1 MNATTAAQ
9 LVRLALR
16 SILRQRVRTAIALA
30 AIVFGVVGLIL
41 SGGFIHDTFFRLGE
55 VIIHSQT
62 GHVQIA
68 REGFFSFG
76 SRSPD
81 RYLVA
86 RPQEVAQ
93 ALRSRPE
100 VLDVLA
106 RVHFSGLLNNGR
118 TDLAIVGEGV
128 EPDKEARLG
137 TSLRVTAGR
146 ALADEDRHGAFVG
159 KGLADALKL
168 APGAPVT
175 LVANTSDGAMNTA
188 DFDVVG
194 VFQSFSKDYDARA
207 VRIPLAAAQEL
218 LGTRGANLLVVSLAR
233 TRDTPSALAAARELA
248 APHGLEVK
256 AWNEL
261 NDFYDKTVQLYDR
274 QFGVLRLIILVMV
287 LLSVANSI
295 NMSLFER
302 VGEFGTM
309 RALGDRGGKILALV
323 VTEGAIL
330 GLIGAALGVAAGTAL
345 ALVISAIGIPMP
357 PPPNSNLGYTAA
369 IRLVPSVIVSAFL
382 TGWIAALLAS
392 IPPALRAARI
402 PVVDALR
409 QNV

>member
-1 MNATTAAQ
+1 MAPAHI
-9 LVRLALR
+9 VRLAIR
-16 SILRQRVRTAIALA
+16 NVFRQKVRTAITLA

-55 VIIHSQT
+55 VIIHTQT

-68 REGFFSFG
+68 KDGFFSFG

-81 RYLVA
+81 RYIIA
-86 RPQEVAQ
+86 KPEEVAQ
-93 ALRSRPE
+93 ALRARRE
-100 VLDVLA
+100 VADVLA

-118 TDLAIVGEGV
+118 TDLAIIGEGV
-128 EPDKEARLG
+128 EPDREAKLG

-146 ALADEDRHGAFVG
+146 ALADKDRHGAFVG
-159 KGLADALKL
+159 QGLADALKL
-168 APGAPVT
+168 APGSPVT
-175 LVANTSDGAMNTA
+175 LVVNTADGAMNTA
-188 DFDVVG
+188 DLEVVG

-207 VRIPLAAAQEL
+207 IRVPLAAAQEL

-233 TRDTPSALAAARELA
+233 TRDTPLAVAAAREIG
-248 APHGLEVK
+248 APRGLEVK

-261 NDFYDKTVQLYDR
+261 SDFYDKTVQLYDR

-295 NMSLFER
+295 NMNLFER

-309 RALGDRGGKILALV
+309 RALGDRGSKILVLV
-323 VTEGAIL
+323 VTESAML
-330 GLIGAALGVAAGTAL
+330 GLIGAALGVLVGIAL
-345 ALVISAIGIPMP
+345 ALAISAIGIPMP

-369 IRLVPSVIVSAFL
+369 IRLVPSVIGSAFL
-382 TGWIAALLAS
+382 TGWIATMLAS
-392 IPPALRAARI
+392 ILPALRASRM
-402 PVVDALR
+402 PVVEALR

>member
-1 MNATTAAQ
+1 MAPAHI
-9 LVRLALR
+9 VRLAIR
-16 SILRQRVRTAIALA
+16 NVFRQKVRTAITLA

-55 VIIHSQT
+55 VIIHTQT

-68 REGFFSFG
+68 KDGFFSFG

-81 RYLVA
+81 RYFIA
-86 RPQEVAQ
+86 KPDEVAQ
-93 ALRSRPE
+93 ALRARRE
-100 VLDVLA
+100 VADVLA

-118 TDLAIVGEGV
+118 TDLAIIGEGV
-128 EPDKEARLG
+128 EPDREAKLG

-146 ALADEDRHGAFVG
+146 ALTDQDRHGAFVG
-159 KGLADALKL
+159 QGLADALKL
-168 APGAPVT
+168 APGTPVT
-175 LVANTSDGAMNTA
+175 LVVNTADGAMNTA
-188 DFDVVG
+188 DLEVVG

-207 VRIPLAAAQEL
+207 IRIPLAAAQEL

-233 TRDTPSALAAARELA
+233 TRDTPGAVAAARELG
-248 APHGLEVK
+248 APRGLEVK

-261 NDFYDKTVQLYDR
+261 SDFYDKTVQLYDR

-295 NMSLFER
+295 NMNLFER

-309 RALGDRGGKILALV
+309 RALGDRGSKILVLV
-323 VTEGAIL
+323 VTESAML
-330 GLIGAALGVAAGTAL
+330 GLIGAALGVLVGIAL
-345 ALVISAIGIPMP
+345 ALAISAVGIPMP

-369 IRLVPSVIVSAFL
+369 IRLVPSVIGSAFL
-382 TGWIAALLAS
+382 TGWIATVLAS
-392 IPPALRAARI
+392 LLPALRASRM

>member
-1 MNATTAAQ
+1 MAPAHV
-9 LVRLALR
+9 VRLAIR
-16 SILRQRVRTAIALA
+16 NVFRQKVRTAITLA

-55 VIIHSQT
+55 VIIHTQT

-68 REGFFSFG
+68 KDGFFSFG

-81 RYLVA
+81 RYFIA
-86 RPQEVAQ
+86 KPDEVAQ
-93 ALRSRPE
+93 ALRARRE
-100 VLDVLA
+100 VADVLA

-118 TDLAIVGEGV
+118 TDLAIIGEGV
-128 EPDKEARLG
+128 EPDREAKLG
-137 TSLRVTAGR
+137 TALRVTAGR
-146 ALADEDRHGAFVG
+146 ALTDRDRHGAFVG
-159 KGLADALKL
+159 QGLADALKL
-168 APGAPVT
+168 APGTPVT
-175 LVANTSDGAMNTA
+175 LVVNTADGAMNTA
-188 DFDVVG
+188 DLEVVG

-207 VRIPLAAAQEL
+207 IRIPLAAAQEL

-233 TRDTPSALAAARELA
+233 TRDTPGVVAAARALG
-248 APHGLEVK
+248 APRGLEVK

-261 NDFYDKTVQLYDR
+261 SDFYDKTVQLYDR

-295 NMSLFER
+295 NMNLFER

-309 RALGDRGGKILALV
+309 RALGDRGNKILALV
-323 VTEGAIL
+323 VTESAIL
-330 GLIGAALGVAAGTAL
+330 GLIGAALGVLVGMAL
-345 ALVISAIGIPMP
+345 ALAISAVGIPMP

-369 IRLVPSVIVSAFL
+369 IRLVPSVIGSAFL
-382 TGWIAALLAS
+382 TGWIATVLAS
-392 IPPALRAARI
+392 ILPALRASRM

>member
-1 MNATTAAQ
+1 MAPAHV
-9 LVRLALR
+9 LRLALR
-16 SILRQRVRTAIALA
+16 NVFRQRVRTAITLA

-55 VIIHSQT
+55 VIIHTQT

-68 REGFFSFG
+68 QDGFFSFG

-81 RYLVA
+81 RYFIA
-86 RPQEVAQ
+86 KPDEVAQ
-93 ALRSRPE
+93 ALRTRAD
-100 VLDVLA
+100 VADVLA

-118 TDLAIVGEGV
+118 TDLAIIGEGV
-128 EPDKEARLG
+128 EPDREAKLG

-146 ALADEDRHGAFVG
+146 ALTDQDRHGAFIG
-159 KGLADALKL
+159 QGLADALKL

-175 LVANTSDGAMNTA
+175 LVVNTADGAMNTA
-188 DFDVVG
+188 DLDVVG

-207 VRIPLAAAQEL
+207 IRIPLAAAQEL

-233 TRDTPSALAAARELA
+233 TRDTPGVVAAARELG
-248 APHGLEVK
+248 APRGLEVK

-261 NDFYDKTVQLYDR
+261 SDFYDKTVQLYDR

-309 RALGDRGGKILALV
+309 RALGDRGSKILVLV
-323 VTEGAIL
+323 VTESAIL
-330 GLIGAALGVAAGTAL
+330 GLIGATLGVLIGIVL
-345 ALVISAIGIPMP
+345 AIAISAIGIPMP

-369 IRLVPSVIVSAFL
+369 IRVVPSVIGSAFL
-382 TGWIAALLAS
+382 TGWIATVLAS
-392 IPPALRAARI
+392 ILPALRASRM

>member
-1 MNATTAAQ
+1 MALTQIA
-9 LVRLALR
+9 RLAVR
-16 SILRQRVRTAIALA
+16 NVFRQRVRTAITLA

-81 RYLVA
+81 RYLVD
-86 RPQEVAQ
+86 RPEEVAQ
-93 ALRSRPE
+93 ALRARRE
-100 VLDVLA
+100 VADVLA

-118 TDLAIVGEGV
+118 TDLAIIGEGV
-128 EPDKEARLG
+128 EPDKEAALG

-146 ALADEDRHGAFVG
+146 ALTDKDRHGAFVG
-159 KGLADALKL
+159 QGLADALKL

-175 LVANTSDGAMNTA
+175 LVVNTADGAMNTA

-194 VFQSFSKDYDARA
+194 VFQSFSKEYDARA

-233 TRDTPSALAAARELA
+233 TSDTAAVVEEARGLGAAR
-248 APHGLEVK
+248 GLEVK

-287 LLSVANSI
+287 LLSVANSV

-323 VTEGAIL
+323 LTEGAII
-330 GLIGAALGVAAGTAL
+330 GLMGAVLGVVIGVVL
-345 ALVISAIGIPMP
+345 AVAISTVGIPMP

-369 IRLVPSVIVSAFL
+369 IRLVPSVIAAAFL
-382 TGWIAALLAS
+382 TGWIAAILAS
-392 IPPALRAARI
+392 LPPALRAARI
-402 PVVDALR
+402 PVVEALR
-409 QNV
+409 QNA

>member
-1 MNATTAAQ
+1 MAATQIA
-9 LVRLALR
+9 RLAVR
-16 SILRQRVRTAIALA
+16 NVFRQRVRTAITLA

-81 RYLVA
+81 RYLVD
-86 RPQEVAQ
+86 RPEEVAQ
-93 ALRSRPE
+93 ALRARRE
-100 VLDVLA
+100 VADVLV

-118 TDLAIVGEGV
+118 TDLAIIGEGV
-128 EPDKEARLG
+128 EPDKEAALG

-146 ALADEDRHGAFVG
+146 ALTDQDRHGAFVG
-159 KGLADALKL
+159 RGLADALKL

-175 LVANTSDGAMNTA
+175 LVVNTADGAMNTA

-194 VFQSFSKDYDARA
+194 VFQSFSKEYDARA
-207 VRIPLAAAQEL
+207 VRIPLAAAQAL

-233 TRDTPSALAAARELA
+233 TSDTAAVAEAARGFSA
-248 APHGLEVK
+248 ARGLEVK

-287 LLSVANSI
+287 LLSVANSV

-330 GLIGAALGVAAGTAL
+330 GLMGAVLGVVIGVVL
-345 ALVISAIGIPMP
+345 AIAISAVGIPMP

-369 IRLVPSVIVSAFL
+369 IRLVPSVIAAAFL
-382 TGWIAALLAS
+382 TGWIAAILAS
-392 IPPALRAARI
+392 LPPALRAARI
-402 PVVDALR
+402 PVVEALR
-409 QNV
+409 QNA

>member
-1 MNATTAAQ
+1 MIPAQ
-9 LVRLALR
+9 IARLALR
-16 SILRQRVRTAIALA
+16 NVLRQRLRTAITLA
-30 AIVFGVVGLIL
+30 AIVFGVAGLIL

-62 GHVQIA
+62 GHLQLA
-68 REGFFSFG
+68 RAGFFSFG
-76 SRSPD
+76 SRAPD
-81 RYLVA
+81 RYVVE
-86 RPQEVAQ
+86 RPEEVAQ
-93 ALRSRPE
+93 ALRARPE
-100 VLDVLA
+100 VADVLA

-118 TDLAIVGEGV
+118 TDLAVIGEGV
-128 EPDKEARLG
+128 EPDREAALG

-146 ALADEDRHGAFVG
+146 ALAGKDRRGAFVG
-159 KGLADALKL
+159 QGLADALGL

-175 LVANTSDGAMNTA
+175 LVAHTADGAMNTA
-188 DFDVVG
+188 DFEVVG
-194 VFQSFSKDYDARA
+194 VFQSFSREYDARA

-233 TRDTPSALAAARELA
+233 TRDTAAAAQA
-248 APHGLEVK
+248 ARAIGAARGLEVRT
-256 AWNEL
+256 WHEL
-261 NDFYDKTVQLYDR
+261 SDFYDKTVRLYER

-287 LLSVANSI
+287 LLSVANSV

-309 RALGDRGGKILALV
+309 RALGDRGRRILALV
-323 VTEGAIL
+323 TIEGALL
-330 GLIGAALGVAAGTAL
+330 GFAGAALGVAVGVVL
-345 ALVISAIGIPMP
+345 AAAISAVGIPMP

-369 IRLVPSVIVSAFL
+369 IRLVPSVIAGAFL
-382 TGWIAALLAS
+382 TGWVAAILAS
-392 IPPALRAARI
+392 IPPALRAARM